1 MVAQGADV
9 CTYVFVYVWVCQGY
23 LLQLQALLISNL
35 LILVRYHLCHFI
47 CFACCLCVCGI
58 GGRRACN
65 SRCHW
70 DWLKELQFGAAGLY
84 LQILGGLLMALVLQL
99 TCL

>member
-1 MVAQGADV
+1 MAARGADV
-9 CTYVFVYVWVCQGY
+9 CVYVFVCMDVSGIPFAIASTSHRLPTDTGEV
-23 LLQLQALLISNL
+23 S
-35 LILVRYHLCHFI
+35 LVSLTSFVLH
-47 CFACCLCVCGI
+47 LCVCD
-58 GGRRACN
+58 GGRGACN

-70 DWLKELQFGAAGLY
+70 DWLRELQFETAGLY

>member
-1 MVAQGADV
+1 MYV
-9 CTYVFVYVWVCQGY
+9 CVCVRG
-23 LLQLQALLISNL
+23 LVRDTFLQLQALLISNQ

-47 CFACCLCVCGI
+47 CFAWCVCVWD
-58 GGRRACN
+58 GGRGACN

-70 DWLKELQFGAAGLY
+70 DWLKELQFGTAGLY